1 MPFERHGEKQGYL
14 AVIDI
19 GSNSVRLVV
28 FSGQTRVPTPIFN
41 EKLMCGLGA
50 EVGRTGKMDE
60 AAIDMALSTLRRF
73 KALCEQMQVQDVR
86 IVATAAVR
94 DAKNGED
101 FVRKV
106 REQTG
111 FHIAVIDGG
120 EEGRL
125 SALGVLSGQPDATG
139 LVGDLGGGS
148 LELAQV
154 RGGEVIKTQSLP
166 LGPLRLISRFGNNA
180 RKIKAFLR
188 EEFASIDW
196 IKETTGQNLY
206 MVGGSWRNIAK
217 LMMREK
223 SSPLPILHGYACRR
237 GELVDYCK
245 RLSYLEPGN
254 IPFGGNLPF
263 RRLQVLPVAAIILQE
278 LMNAIQAKNGVLSSY
293 GLREG
298 LIFDTLSAEERR
310 EDPFLHICK
319 VLAEERCRFAEHASV
334 IYDWSCPLFK
344 PSTQRSANKQRLN
357 MAICL
362 LGDIAWRGHP
372 DFRAE
377 KAVESIL
384 HGNFVGINH
393 AERAYIA
400 VALNQAYGAPVDAPH
415 ISHILTLLKIN
426 DILEARMMGA
436 ALRLAQR
443 LSGGTVSGLMV
454 SQLRV
459 TKSKLWLGV
468 PSSYKDIANEVVAK
482 RLSQLAQLMGRTS
495 AIEFPSEL
503 DETSVG

>member
-1 MPFERHGEKQGYL
+1 MPFDRQKDNQDYL

-28 FSGQTRVPTPIFN
+28 FSGQTRVPSPIFN

-50 EVGRTGKMDE
+50 EVGKTGRMGDD
-60 AAIDMALSTLRRF
+60 AIAMALSTLRRF

-94 DAKNGED
+94 DAENGAE
-101 FVRKV
+101 FVKEV
-106 REQTG
+106 RAQTG
-111 FHIAVIDGG
+111 FNISVIDGG

-125 SALGVLSGQPDATG
+125 SALGVLSGQPDARG

-154 RGGEVIKTQSLP
+154 KDGEVVRTQSLP
-166 LGPLRLISRFGNNA
+166 LGPLRLLSKFGDNP
-180 RKIKAFLR
+180 RKIRAYLR
-188 EEFASIDW
+188 EEFAAIDW
-196 IKETTGQNLY
+196 LQNTTGENLY

-223 SSPLPILHGYACRR
+223 SNPLPILHGYSCRR
-237 GELVDYCK
+237 SELVDYCK
-245 RLSYLEPGN
+245 RLSYLDPSN
-254 IPFGGNLPF
+254 IPFGGSLPF

-278 LMNAIQAKNGVLSSY
+278 LLNAIQAKNGVLSSY

-298 LIFDTLSAEERR
+298 LIFDTLSPEARR
-310 EDPFLHICK
+310 EDPFLHFCK

-334 IYDWSCPLFK
+334 IFDWSSPLFK
-344 PSTQRSANKQRLN
+344 PSTQQSPKRKRLH
-357 MAICL
+357 MAVCL

-384 HGNFVGINH
+384 HGNFVGITH

-415 ISHILTLLKIN
+415 ISPMLTLLKIN

-443 LSGGTVSGLMV
+443 LSGGTVSALMV

-459 TKSKLWLGV
+459 TKTKLWLGV
-468 PSSYKDIANEVVAK
+468 PSSYEDIANEVVAK
-482 RLSQLAQLMGRTS
+482 RLSQLAQLMGRKS
-495 AIEFPSEL
+495 AIEFPPEL

>member
-1 MPFERHGEKQGYL
+1 MPFERQTSGQGYL

-28 FSGQTRVPTPIFN
+28 FSGRTRVPSPIFN

-50 EVGRTGKMDE
+50 EVGQTGKMGAD
-60 AAIDMALSTLRRF
+60 AIEMALSTLRRF
-73 KALCEQMQVQDVR
+73 KALCDQMQVQDIR

-94 DAKNGED
+94 DAKNGKK
-101 FVRKV
+101 FVERV
-106 REQTG
+106 RAETG
-111 FHIAVIDGG
+111 FNIRVIDGG

-125 SALGVLSGQPDATG
+125 SALGVLSGQPDAEG

-148 LELAQV
+148 LELARV
-154 RGGEVIKTQSLP
+154 HHGEVTRTVSLP
-166 LGPLRLISRFGNNA
+166 LGPLRLISKFGNHP
-180 RKIKAFLR
+180 RKIRTHLR
-188 EEFASIDW
+188 AEFAKIEW
-196 IKETTGQNLY
+196 LQETNGQNLY

-223 SSPLPILHGYACRR
+223 SNPLPILHGYSCRR
-237 GELVDYCK
+237 GELVSYCK
-245 RLSYLEPGN
+245 RLSHLDPSN
-254 IPFGGNLPF
+254 IPFGSSLPY

-278 LMNAIQAKNGVLSSY
+278 LLTAIQAKSGVLSSY

-298 LIFDTLSAEERR
+298 LIFDTLSPDDRR
-310 EDPFLHICK
+310 EDPFLHICR
-319 VLAEERCRFAEHASV
+319 VLAEERCRFAEHAAV
-334 IYDWSCPLFK
+334 IYDWSSALFGK
-344 PSTQRSANKQRLN
+344 STQKSLKRQQLH

-400 VALNQAYGAPVDAPH
+400 VALNQAYGAPIDAPH

-443 LSGGTVSGLMV
+443 LSGGTVSALMV

-468 PSSYKDIANEVVAK
+468 PSSYRDIANEVVEK
-482 RLSQLAQLMGRTS
+482 RLAQLAQLMGRKS
-495 AIEFPSEL
+495 AIEFPAEL

>member
-1 MPFERHGEKQGYL
+1 MPFDRQSEQKGYL

-28 FSGQTRVPTPIFN
+28 FSGRTRVPSPVFN

-50 EVGRTGKMDE
+50 DVGRTGKMGAD
-60 AAIDMALSTLRRF
+60 AIEMALSTLRRF
-73 KALCEQMQVQDVR
+73 KSLCEQMQVREIR

-94 DAKNGED
+94 DAKNGD
-101 FVRKV
+101 KFVSRVKQ
-106 REQTG
+106 ETG
-111 FHIAVIDGG
+111 FDIQVIDGE

-125 SALGVLSGQPDATG
+125 SALGVLSGQPDARG

-148 LELAQV
+148 LELARVCDGQV
-154 RGGEVIKTQSLP
+154 TNTLSLP
-166 LGPLRLISRFGNNA
+166 LGPLRLISKFGDKH
-180 RKIKAFLR
+180 RHIRRYLQDQFR
-188 EEFASIDW
+188 SIDW
-196 IKETTGQNLY
+196 LSKTNGENLY

-223 SSPLPILHGYACRR
+223 SNPLPILHGYACRR
-237 GELVDYCK
+237 GELVNYCK
-245 RLSYLEPGN
+245 RLSHLDPSN
-254 IPFGGNLPF
+254 IPFGGSLPQK
-263 RRLQVLPVAAIILQE
+263 RLQVMPVAAIILQE
-278 LMNAIQAKNGVLSSY
+278 LLSVIQAKNGVLSSY

-298 LIFDTLSAEERR
+298 LIFDTLAADERR
-310 EDPFLHICK
+310 EDPFLYSCR
-319 VLAEERCRFAEHASV
+319 VLADERCRFAEHADV
-334 IYDWSCPLFK
+334 IYHWTRPLFK
-344 PSTQRSANKQRLN
+344 PSAQRSPKRQQMH

-384 HGNFVGINH
+384 HGNFVGITH
-393 AERAYIA
+393 TERAYIA
-400 VALNQAYGAPVDAPH
+400 VALNQAYGAPIDAPH
-415 ISHILTLLKIN
+415 IAHILTFLKIN
-426 DILEARMMGA
+426 DIIEARMMGA

-454 SQLRV
+454 SRLRV
-459 TKSKLWLGV
+459 TKTKLWLGV
-468 PSSYKDIANEVVAK
+468 PSSYRDIANEVVDK
-482 RLSQLAQLMGRTS
+482 RLAQLAQLMGRTS
-495 AIEFPSEL
+495 SIEFPSDL

>member
-1 MPFERHGEKQGYL
+1 MPFERHPGKQDYL

-28 FSGQTRVPTPIFN
+28 FSGRSRVPSPIFN

-50 EVGRTGKMDE
+50 DVGRTGKMG
-60 AAIDMALSTLRRF
+60 AGAIEMALSTLRRF
-73 KALCEQMQVQDVR
+73 KALCEQMQVAEIR

-94 DAKNGED
+94 DAKNGPK
-101 FVRKV
+101 FVKRV
-106 REQTG
+106 QRETG
-111 FHIAVIDGG
+111 FDIDIIDGG

-125 SALGVLSGQPDATG
+125 SALGVLAGQPDACG
-139 LVGDLGGGS
+139 IVGDLGGGS

-154 RGGEVIKTQSLP
+154 NGGEVLQTISLP
-166 LGPLRLISRFGNNA
+166 LGPLRLISRFGNKQRLIRN
-180 RKIKAFLR
+180 FLR
-188 EEFASIDW
+188 EQFAGIDW
-196 IKETTGQNLY
+196 LEATKGQNLY
-206 MVGGSWRNIAK
+206 MVGGAWRNIAK

-223 SSPLPILHGYACRR
+223 SHPLPILHGYSGKR
-237 GELVDYCK
+237 GELASYCK
-245 RLSYLEPGN
+245 RLSHLDPSN
-254 IPFGGNLPF
+254 IPFRSDIPSA
-263 RRLQVLPVAAIILQE
+263 RQQVLPVAALILQE
-278 LMNAIQAKNGVLSSY
+278 LLNAMRAKNGVVSSY

-298 LIFDTLSAEERR
+298 LIFDTLTMAEKR
-310 EDPFLHICK
+310 EDPFLHVCR
-319 VLAEERCRFAEHASV
+319 VLAEERCRFSEHASV
-334 IYDWSCPLFK
+334 IYDWSSPLFK
-344 PSTQRSANKQRLN
+344 HGTGGFERRQQLH

-377 KAVESIL
+377 KAVESVL

-393 AERAYIA
+393 AERAYVA

-415 ISHILTLLKIN
+415 IAHILTMLKIS

-443 LSGGTVSGLMV
+443 LSGGAVSALMV

-482 RLSQLAQLMGRTS
+482 RLDQLAQLMGRRS
-495 AIEFPSEL
+495 AIEFPPEL
-503 DETSVG
+503 DEVSVG

>member
-1 MPFERHGEKQGYL
+1 MPFDRQSDQKGYL

-28 FSGQTRVPTPIFN
+28 FSGRTRVPSPIFN

-50 EVGRTGKMDE
+50 EVGRTGKMGND
-60 AAIDMALSTLRRF
+60 AIEMALSTLRRF
-73 KALCEQMQVQDVR
+73 KSLCEQMQVREIR

-94 DAKNGED
+94 DAKNGD
-101 FVRKV
+101 KFVGRVKQ
-106 REQTG
+106 ETG
-111 FHIAVIDGG
+111 FDIQVIDGE

-125 SALGVLSGQPDATG
+125 SALGVLSGQPDARG

-148 LELAQV
+148 LELARV
-154 RGGEVIKTQSLP
+154 CDGHVKNTLSLP
-166 LGPLRLISRFGNNA
+166 LGPLRLISKFGDKH
-180 RKIKAFLR
+180 RQIRRYLQDQFR
-188 EEFASIDW
+188 SIDW
-196 IKETTGQNLY
+196 LAQTNGENLY

-223 SSPLPILHGYACRR
+223 SNPLPILHGYASRR
-237 GELVDYCK
+237 GELVNYCK
-245 RLSYLEPGN
+245 RLSHLDPGN
-254 IPFGGNLPF
+254 IPFGGSLPQK
-263 RRLQVLPVAAIILQE
+263 RLQVLPVAAIILQE
-278 LMNAIQAKNGVLSSY
+278 LLSAIQAKNGVLSSY

-298 LIFDTLSAEERR
+298 LIFDALASDERR
-310 EDPFLHICK
+310 EDPFLYSCR
-319 VLAEERCRFAEHASV
+319 VLADERCRFAEHADV
-334 IYDWSCPLFK
+334 IYDWTRPLFK
-344 PSTQRSANKQRLN
+344 PSAQSSTKRQQMH

-384 HGNFVGINH
+384 HGNFVGITH
-393 AERAYIA
+393 TERAYIA
-400 VALNQAYGAPVDAPH
+400 VALNQAYGAPIDAPH
-415 ISHILTLLKIN
+415 IAHILTLLKIN
-426 DILEARMMGA
+426 DIIEARMMGA

-454 SQLRV
+454 SRLRV
-459 TKSKLWLGV
+459 TKTKLWLGV
-468 PSSYKDIANEVVAK
+468 PSSYRDIANEVVEK
-482 RLSQLAQLMGRTS
+482 RLAQLAQLMGRTS
-495 AIEFPSEL
+495 SIEFPPGL

>member
-1 MPFERHGEKQGYL
+1 MFDQNRVSQGYL

-28 FSGQTRVPTPIFN
+28 YSGRTRVPATIFN

-50 EVGRTGKMDE
+50 DVGTTGKMGAE
-60 AAIDMALSTLRRF
+60 AMSMALSTLRRF
-73 KALCEQMQVQDVR
+73 KALCEQMQVRDIL

-94 DAKNGED
+94 DAKNGAK
-101 FVRKV
+101 FVKKVRK
-106 REQTG
+106 ETG
-111 FHIAVIDGG
+111 FEIRVIEGG

-125 SALGVLSGQPDATG
+125 SGLGVLSGDPNAHG
-139 LVGDLGGGS
+139 IVGDLGGGS

-154 RGGEVIKTQSLP
+154 SGGAVGQTISLP
-166 LGPLRLISRFGNNA
+166 LGPLRLMSKFGNKHRA
-180 RKIKAFLR
+180 IRAHLR
-188 EEFASIDW
+188 EEFQKIDFLQ
-196 IKETTGQNLY
+196 ESEGRNLY
-206 MVGGSWRNIAK
+206 MVGGAWRNIAK

-223 SSPLPILHGYACRR
+223 SNPLPILHGYGCRR
-237 GELVDYCK
+237 GELINYCK
-245 RLSYLEPGN
+245 RLSHLEPSN
-254 IPFGGNLPF
+254 IPFGRDLPF

-278 LMNAIQAKNGVLSSY
+278 LMNAMKAKNGIVSSY

-298 LIFDTLSAEERR
+298 LIFDTLTPEEQQR
-310 EDPFLHICK
+310 DPFLHTCR
-319 VLAEERCRFAEHASV
+319 VLADERCRFAEHADV
-334 IYDWSCPLFK
+334 IYDWSSPLFK
-344 PSTQRSANKQRLN
+344 RTAKDARRQQLH

-384 HGNFVGINH
+384 HGNFVGISH

-400 VALNQAYGAPVDAPH
+400 VALNQAYGAPIDAPH
-415 ISHILTLLKIN
+415 VSHILTLLKIN
-426 DILEARMMGA
+426 DILDARKMGA

-443 LSGGTVSGLMV
+443 LSGGTVTALMV

-459 TKSKLWLGV
+459 TKTKLWLGV
-468 PSSYKDIANEVVAK
+468 PTSYRDIANEVVEK
-482 RLSQLAQLMGRTS
+482 RLAQLAQLMGRVS
-495 AIEFPSEL
+495 VIEFLPEL
-503 DETSVG
+503 DDTSVG

>member
-1 MPFERHGEKQGYL
+1 MPFERNPDKKGYL

-28 FSGQTRVPTPIFN
+28 FSGRTRVPSTIFN

-50 EVGRTGKMDE
+50 DVGSSGKMGSE
-60 AAIDMALSTLRRF
+60 AMDMALSTLKRF
-73 KALCEQMQVQDVR
+73 KALCDQMSVR
-86 IVATAAVR
+86 EILIVATAAIR
-94 DAKNGED
+94 DATNGKK
-101 FVRKV
+101 FVERV
-106 REQTG
+106 YQETG
-111 FHIAVIDGG
+111 LRISVINGG

-125 SALGVLSGQPDATG
+125 SGLGVLSGEPNARG

-148 LELAQV
+148 LELARV
-154 RGGEVIKTQSLP
+154 TDGEVTKTMSLP
-166 LGPLRLISRFGNNA
+166 LGPLRLISKFGNKP
-180 RKIKAFLR
+180 RKIRAHLR
-188 EEFASIDW
+188 KQFAAIDW
-196 IKETTGQNLY
+196 LDECKGQNLY

-223 SSPLPILHGYACRR
+223 SNPLPIIHGYTSPRR
-237 GELVDYCK
+237 ELVNYCK
-245 RLSYLEPGN
+245 RLSHLEPGN
-254 IPFGGNLPF
+254 IPFGSSLPF

-278 LMNAIQAKNGVLSSY
+278 LLNAIKAKNGILSSY

-298 LIFDTLSAEERR
+298 LIFDTLSPEDRQ
-310 EDPFLHICK
+310 EDPFLHICR
-319 VLAEERCRFAEHASV
+319 VLADERCRFSEHADV
-334 IYDWSCPLFK
+334 IYDWSSPLFK
-344 PSTQRSANKQRLN
+344 RATHGSKKRRQLH

-400 VALNQAYGAPVDAPH
+400 VALNQAYGASVDAPH

-443 LSGGTVSGLMV
+443 LSGGTVGALMV

-459 TKSKLWLGV
+459 TKSKLYLGV
-468 PSSYKDIANEVVAK
+468 PSSYRDITNEVVGK

-495 AIEFPSEL
+495 IVEFPPEL
-503 DETSVG
+503 DEVSVG

>member
-1 MPFERHGEKQGYL
+1 MPFERNVDRQAYL

-28 FSGQTRVPTPIFN
+28 FSGRTRVPSPVFN

-50 EVGRTGKMDE
+50 DVGRTGKMGED
-60 AAIDMALSTLRRF
+60 AIEMAMSTLRRF
-73 KALCEQMQVQDVR
+73 KALCEQMQVQEVR

-94 DAKNGED
+94 DAKNGKK
-101 FVRKV
+101 FVKRV
-106 REQTG
+106 RQETG
-111 FHIAVIDGG
+111 FEINVIEGG

-125 SALGVLSGQPDATG
+125 SALGVLSGQPDALG

-148 LELAQV
+148 LELARVQ
-154 RGGEVIKTQSLP
+154 GGEVLKTLSLP
-166 LGPLRLISRFGNNA
+166 LGPLRLISRFGNKPRRIRA
-180 RKIKAFLR
+180 HLR
-188 EEFASIDW
+188 EQFAAIDW
-196 IKETTGQNLY
+196 LQEASGQNLY

-223 SSPLPILHGYACRR
+223 SNPLPILHGYACRR
-237 GELVDYCK
+237 SELVNYCK
-245 RLSYLEPGN
+245 RLSHLEPGN
-254 IPFGGNLPF
+254 IPFGGSLPF

-278 LMNAIQAKNGVLSSY
+278 LLTAIQAKNGVLSSY

-298 LIFDTLSAEERR
+298 LIFDALSPEDRR
-310 EDPFLHICK
+310 EDPFLHICR
-319 VLAEERCRFAEHASV
+319 VLAEERCRFAEHADV
-334 IYDWSCPLFK
+334 IFDWSRPLFK
-344 PSTQRSANKQRLN
+344 SSSQQAPKRRQLH

-384 HGNFVGINH
+384 HGNFVGITH
-393 AERAYIA
+393 EERAYIA
-400 VALNQAYGAPVDAPH
+400 VALNQAYGAPIDAPH

-443 LSGGTVSGLMV
+443 LSGGTVSALMV

-468 PSSYKDIANEVVAK
+468 PSSYRDIANEVVEK
-482 RLSQLAQLMGRTS
+482 RLSQLGQLMGRTS
-495 AIEFPSEL
+495 SIEFPPEL
-503 DETSVG
+503 DDTSVG